1 MGDKSMRKQDIRKII
16 KRKREELNKDIKK
29 ELDSRI
35 MNNFFDSTYIN
46 ESNVIFIYVNMESE
60 INTIDIIIKLLD
72 MGKRVAVPK
81 VLPGNKE
88 MVALEIKSL
97 LDLNESGAFGILE
110 PDMSKKDVGNEVD
123 LIILPGLAFDKRG
136 YRIGYGGG
144 FYDRFLER
152 YNSIKRVS
160 LCYNFQIIDNIP
172 EEDFD
177 EAIDTIITEDKIIVI
192 N

>member
-16 KRKREELNKDIKK
+16 KRKREEIDKQIKK
-29 ELDSRI
+29 ELDLRI
-35 MNNFFDSTYIN
+35 MNNFFNSDYIN
-46 ESNVIFIYVNMESE
+46 KSNVIFIYVNMESE
-60 INTIDIIIKLLD
+60 INTVDIITRLLN
-72 MGKRVAVPK
+72 MGKRIAVPK

-97 LDLNESGAFGILE
+97 SDLNESGAFGILE
-110 PDMSKKDVGNEVD
+110 PDITKKDVGDEVD

-144 FYDRFLER
+144 FYDRFLQR
-152 YNSIKRVS
+152 YNNVKRVS
-160 LCYNFQIIDNIP
+160 LCYNFQIIENIP

-177 EAIDTIITEDKIIVI
+177 EAIDIIITEDKIIRVD
-192 N
+192 

>member
-16 KRKREELNKDIKK
+16 KRKREELNKSIKK
-29 ELDSRI
+29 ELDLRI
-35 MNNFFDSTYIN
+35 MNNFFNSGYIN

-60 INTIDIIIKLLD
+60 INTVDIINKLLD

-97 LDLNESGAFGILE
+97 YDLNESGAFGILE
-110 PDMSKKDVGNEVD
+110 PDMTKKDVGSEVD
-123 LIILPGLAFDKRG
+123 LIILPGLAFDRRG
-136 YRIGYGGG
+136 YRVGYGGG
-144 FYDRFLER
+144 FYDKFLDK
-152 YNSIKRVS
+152 YDKVKRIS
-160 LCYNFQIIDNIP
+160 LCYNFQIIENIP

-177 EAIDTIITEDKIIVI
+177 EAIDVMITEDKIIAI

>member
-16 KRKREELNKDIKK
+16 KRKREEIDKQIKK
-29 ELDSRI
+29 ELDLRI
-35 MNNFFDSTYIN
+35 MNNFFNSDYIN
-46 ESNVIFIYVNMESE
+46 KSNVIFIYVNMESE
-60 INTIDIIIKLLD
+60 INTVDIITRLLN

-97 LDLNESGAFGILE
+97 SDLNESGAFGILE
-110 PDMSKKDVGNEVD
+110 PDITKKDVGDEVD

-144 FYDRFLER
+144 FYDRFLQR
-152 YNSIKRVS
+152 YNNVKRVS
-160 LCYNFQIIDNIP
+160 LCYNFQIIENIP

-177 EAIDTIITEDKIIVI
+177 EAIDIIITEDKIIRVD
-192 N
+192 

>member
-1 MGDKSMRKQDIRKII
+1 MRKQDIRKII

>member
-1 MGDKSMRKQDIRKII
+1 MRKQDIRKII
-16 KRKREELNKDIKK
+16 KRKREEIDKQIKK
-29 ELDSRI
+29 ELDLRI
-35 MNNFFDSTYIN
+35 MNNFFNSDYIN
-46 ESNVIFIYVNMESE
+46 KSNVIFIYVNMESE
-60 INTIDIIIKLLD
+60 INTVDIITRLLN

-97 LDLNESGAFGILE
+97 SDLNESGAFGILE
-110 PDMSKKDVGNEVD
+110 PDITKKDVGDEVD

-144 FYDRFLER
+144 FYDRFLQR
-152 YNSIKRVS
+152 YNNVKRVS
-160 LCYNFQIIDNIP
+160 LCYNFQIIENIP

-177 EAIDTIITEDKIIVI
+177 EAIDIIITEDKIIRVD
-192 N
+192 

>member
-1 MGDKSMRKQDIRKII
+1 MRKQDIRKII
-16 KRKREELNKDIKK
+16 RRKREELNKEIKK
-29 ELDSRI
+29 ELDLRI
-35 MNNFFDSTYIN
+35 MNNFFQSGYIDK
-46 ESNVIFIYVNMESE
+46 SNVIFIYVNMDSE
-60 INTIDIIIKLLD
+60 INTVDIITKLLE

-81 VLPGNKE
+81 VIPGSKE

-97 LDLNESGAFGILE
+97 SDLNESGAFGILE
-110 PDMSKKDVGNEVD
+110 PDITKKNVGDEVD

-144 FYDRFLER
+144 FYDRFLEK
-152 YNSIKRVS
+152 YNKVKRLS
-160 LCYNFQIIDNIP
+160 LCYNFQIIENIP

-177 EAIDTIITEDKIIVI
+177 EAIDTIITEDKIVKI